1 MAKVVVSRRLSDP
14 AIDAL
19 KSCKEIDIVL
29 WEPDRKADREW
40 LLSNVVG
47 AVGLVVT
54 LTDKVDKCL
63 IDAAGPSL
71 KVVSTMS
78 VGYDHVDIA
87 ILKARGIK
95 LGFTP
100 DVLTDAVAD
109 IAVMLAL
116 MASRNVKQAS
126 NGDSPYR
133 KCKLCKPYAIC
144 QPSFEYHDSQW
155 TNTPWSPSLLT
166 GPQLSTP
173 GTTVGFIG
181 FGRIS
186 RATLARLVPF
196 RISRVV
202 YTRSSSPPVPT
213 NDLALLSEF
222 PTLKEAKWLGL
233 DELARECDFVFVLT
247 PGGEATKH
255 LVGKDFL
262 SKMKKNAVL
271 VNPGRGSQSYI
282 LTSALVMRMSQG
294 AKADQ
299 SNEFLGS
306 VVDSNALAEALK
318 EGHIWGAGLD
328 VVDGEPNIPADHAL
342 VKEPRAVV
350 LPHIGSATVQT
361 RLDMA
366 QLAVSNLI
374 AGIRGE
380 RMPSEAAL

>member
-1 MAKVVVSRRLSDP
+1 MGARSQGRSGMV
-14 AIDAL
+14 AIQCGGGGWTCGHL
-19 KSCKEIDIVL
+19 NGQSI
-29 WEPDRKADREW
+29 
-40 LLSNVVG
+40 LL
-47 AVGLVVT
+47 
-54 LTDKVDKCL
+54 
-63 IDAAGPSL
+63 
-71 KVVSTMS
+71 S

-116 MASRNVKQAS
+116 MASRNVKQAMEIVHTG
-126 NGDSPYR
+126 N
-133 KCKLCKPYAIC
+133 
-144 QPSFEYHDSQW
+144 W

-222 PTLKEAKWLGL
+222 PTLKEAKWVGL

-271 VNPGRGSQSYI
+271 VNPGRVHRAFNGSRTRHTDLSGREQ
-282 LTSALVMRMSQG
+282 TSALVMRMSQG

>member
-1 MAKVVVSRRLSDP
+1 MAKVLVSRHLSDP
-14 AIDAL
+14 AVDAL
-19 KSCKEIDIVL
+19 KACKEIDIVL
-29 WEPDRKADREW
+29 WEPNSKADREW

-54 LTDKVDKCL
+54 LTDKVDSQL
-63 IDAAGPSL
+63 LEAAGTSL
-71 KVVSTMS
+71 KIISTMS
-78 VGYDHVDIA
+78 VGYDHVDVPA
-87 ILKARGIK
+87 LKARGIR

-109 IAVMLAL
+109 VAVMLAL
-116 MASRNVKQAS
+116 MASRNVKQAMGIVHTG
-126 NGDSPYR
+126 NWP
-133 KCKLCKPYAIC
+133 
-144 QPSFEYHDSQW
+144 
-155 TNTPWSPSLLT
+155 NTPWSPSLLT

-196 RISRVV
+196 RISRVL

-213 NDLALLSEF
+213 DDPALLSEF
-222 PTLKEAKWLGL
+222 PTLKEAKWVDLG
-233 DELARECDFVFVLT
+233 ELARESDFVFVLA
-247 PGGEATKH
+247 PGGQATRH
-255 LVGKDFL
+255 LVGKEFL

-271 VNPGRGSQSYI
+271 INPGRGS
-282 LTSALVMRMSQG
+282 
-294 AKADQ
+294 
-299 SNEFLGS
+299 
-306 VVDSNALAEALK
+306 VVDSDALAEALK
-318 EGHIWGAGLD
+318 EGDIWGAGLD
-328 VVDGEPNIPADHAL
+328 VVDGEPNVPADHVL

-366 QLAVSNLI
+366 QLAVNNLI

-380 RMPSEAAL
+380 HMPSEAML

>member
-29 WEPDRKADREW
+29 WEPDCKADREW

-54 LTDKVDKCL
+54 LTDKVDKRL

-116 MASRNVKQAS
+116 MASRNVKQAMEIVHTG
-126 NGDSPYR
+126 N
-133 KCKLCKPYAIC
+133 
-144 QPSFEYHDSQW
+144 

-222 PTLKEAKWLGL
+222 PTLKEAKWVGL
-233 DELARECDFVFVLT
+233 DELAQECDFVFVLT

>member
-54 LTDKVDKCL
+54 LTDKVDKRL

-116 MASRNVKQAS
+116 MASRNVKQAMEIVHTG
-126 NGDSPYR
+126 N
-133 KCKLCKPYAIC
+133 
-144 QPSFEYHDSQW
+144 W

-222 PTLKEAKWLGL
+222 PTLKEAKWVGL

-271 VNPGRGSQSYI
+271 VNPGR
-282 LTSALVMRMSQG
+282 
-294 AKADQ
+294 
-299 SNEFLGS
+299 GS

>member
-19 KSCKEIDIVL
+19 ESCKEIDIVL

-54 LTDKVDKCL
+54 LTDKVDKRL

-116 MASRNVKQAS
+116 MASRNVKQAMEIVHTG
-126 NGDSPYR
+126 N
-133 KCKLCKPYAIC
+133 
-144 QPSFEYHDSQW
+144 W

-222 PTLKEAKWLGL
+222 PTLKEAKWVGL

-271 VNPGRGSQSYI
+271 VNPGR
-282 LTSALVMRMSQG
+282 
-294 AKADQ
+294 
-299 SNEFLGS
+299 GS

>member
-116 MASRNVKQAS
+116 MASRMSSKQWR
-126 NGDSPYR
+126 Y
-133 KCKLCKPYAIC
+133 
-144 QPSFEYHDSQW
+144 FEYHDSQW

-222 PTLKEAKWLGL
+222 PTLKEAKWVGL

-271 VNPGRGSQSYI
+271 VNPGR
-282 LTSALVMRMSQG
+282 
-294 AKADQ
+294 
-299 SNEFLGS
+299 GS